1 LTALHATP
9 HLDAHLP
16 GTTIHAHTLMP
27 TYRVLLPHPL
37 EPRLLMM
44 RAHGEWRLPEWDDA
58 TEHLWQ
64 VTDHVNRAVAA
75 RYGMETTVLRCVRN
89 HVDPVS
95 DRTLRIYELD
105 NHSAPHDMAP
115 VSTWVG
121 AGELNMLTI
130 ADPAMREIVQ
140 DWFSR
145 NAGDVAARGAPWMR
159 RGWYVEALAWTVAQL
174 SRIGATAQG
183 APEQLRAW
191 ERSFLM
197 RIRTDVGFFYFK
209 AAPAMFRHEPMLMQW
224 LAQRHPQNFP
234 EIVAVDAQ
242 RGWFL
247 QREVNGGALPLEE
260 VREEEEWYRAVRR
273 LAEIQVSCARDVSAL
288 ERIGCP
294 HRGLETLARRI
305 PRLCADAGAMM
316 LGERCGLT
324 RPGIERIA
332 SLAPALLSLCEELA
346 SFDIP
351 LSLEHGDLF
360 ASNVLSTLTGPV
372 YLDWSDSSLSHP
384 FFSISQLTAE
394 AAGLLPASS
403 HESRRSLRDHYL
415 APWAV
420 VADPQTLVRAFEL
433 ARVLAPVHLAA
444 TVHAELLPAA
454 GYRWELECA
463 IPAFLR
469 TALQLLVDDDSP
481 VSSSPF

>member
-1 LTALHATP
+1 MA
-9 HLDAHLP
+9 
-16 GTTIHAHTLMP
+16 

-44 RAHGEWRLPEWDDA
+44 RAHGEWRLPEWEDA

-64 VTDHVNRAVAA
+64 VTDHVNRAVGA
-75 RYGMETTVLRCVRN
+75 RFGMETTVLRCVRSRID
-89 HVDPVS
+89 HIT

-105 NHSAPHDMAP
+105 NHSAPHDMVAA
-115 VSTWVG
+115 STWVG
-121 AGELNMLTI
+121 AGELNMLSI
-130 ADPAMREIVQ
+130 SDPETREVVQ

-145 NAGDVAARGAPWMR
+145 TRGEVPLRGAPWTR
-159 RGWYVEALAWTVAQL
+159 RGWYVEALAWTIAQL
-174 SRIGATAQG
+174 SRIGVSVQS

-197 RIRTDVGFFYFK
+197 RIRTDSGFFYFK
-209 AAPAMFRHEPMLMQW
+209 AAPSMFHHEPQLMQW
-224 LAQRHPQNFP
+224 LAAHHPANFP
-234 EIVAVDAQ
+234 EIIGVDAE
-242 RGWFL
+242 RAWFL

-273 LAEIQVSCARDVSAL
+273 LAEIQVDCAAQERAL
-288 ERIGCP
+288 TELGCP

-305 PRLCADAGAMM
+305 PRLCADSGAMM
-316 LGERCGLT
+316 LGETCGLS
-324 RPGIERIA
+324 RPEIERVS
-332 SLAPALLSLCEELA
+332 SLAPTLLALCEELA
-346 SFDIP
+346 SYSIP

-394 AAGLLPASS
+394 AASLLPASS
-403 HESRRSLRDHYL
+403 RESARHLRDHYL

-420 VADPQTLVRAFEL
+420 VAPHDTLVRAFEI

-444 TVHAELLPAA
+444 TVHAELLPAS
-454 GYRWELECA
+454 GYRWELECS
-463 IPAFLR
+463 IPTFLR
-469 TALQLLVDDDSP
+469 TALRLLLDTDSP
-481 VSSSPF
+481 ISTVL